1 MSVTERGSMN
11 GSTKNNLMKIYY
23 VAAIRGNGIGKG
35 RTRQRGPILRHDP
48 RAIET
53 ALTQIRRA
61 RLPPTIARSHPKG
74 PAAG

>member
-1 MSVTERGSMN
+1 MN
-11 GSTKNNLMKIYY
+11 GSTKNNLMKIYC

-53 ALTQIRRA
+53 ALTKIRRA
-61 RLPPTIARSHPKG
+61 APLANNCPLSSPKG